1 MAIDKTKYDETKP
14 HQVAL
19 LQLEIA
25 AERLG
30 LDEGMKLKLQNPK
43 RILIVNFPVK
53 MDNGELRNFTGY
65 RIQHSLTRGPG
76 KGEFATIPPSIWKR

>member
-25 AERLG
+25 AEKLG
-30 LDEGMKLKLQNPK
+30 LDEGMKLKLSPEVRQ
-43 RILIVNFPVK
+43 R
-53 MDNGELRNFTGY
+53 GE
-65 RIQHSLTRGPG
+65 S
-76 KGEFATIPPSIWKR
+76 ATIPPSIWMR